1 MDIKERIIEEA
12 TDMFFRSGIKAI
24 TMDDIARELG
34 ISKRTI
40 YELFRDKDEL
50 LRECMAY
57 ADRKYE
63 EERELVI
70 MESEN
75 AISEV
80 FGLMRMGIYALK
92 TVNPLMV
99 SDMKKYHHEIFK
111 EVLEVGREKQIAQIR
126 ENLRKGIRQELFR
139 ENIDVEV
146 VSILL
151 NAQLQIVSDDTVFPE
166 KQFSRVVVFE
176 NVVINFFRG
185 ISTQKGIELIDR
197 YFEKGS
203 NFFVTG

>member
-1 MDIKERIIEEA
+1 MEVKERIIEEA
-12 TDMFFRSGIKAI
+12 TEMFFRSGIKAI

-63 EERELVI
+63 EERDLII

-80 FGLMRMGIYALK
+80 FGLMRMGIYAIK
-92 TVNPLMV
+92 TVNPLMI
-99 SDMKKYHHEIFK
+99 SDMKKYHHEIYK
-111 EVLEVGREKQIAQIR
+111 EVLKVGQEKRIAQIQ
-126 ENLRKGIRQELFR
+126 ENLRKGIQQKLFR
-139 ENIDVEV
+139 DNIDVEV

-151 NAQLQIVSDDTVFPE
+151 NAQLQIVSDDNVFPE
-166 KQFSRVVVFE
+166 RMFSRVVVFE

-197 YFEKGS
+197 YFEKES
-203 NFFVTG
+203 DFIVTG

>member
-50 LRECMAY
+50 LHECMAY